1 MKIQGLQVLIV
12 EDDLSAAIDLE
23 MLLLEIGCEVCAR
36 TDNAIDALN
45 IVRQSSPDLL
55 LLDIDLNGPSSGID
69 LAKQL
74 EPYEIPIVFI
84 TSFDND
90 AVYSKASQT
99 KNAGYL
105 IKPVNKFTL
114 LTTINLI
121 LERYYNFTTTNDEE
135 LSFHL
140 KDFLFFKKKDRYQKV
155 HIDEIAVLAADRNY
169 TMVQLKN
176 ETKFL
181 CKSSIADW
189 ELELKSGK
197 FIRVHRS
204 YIISTAAIEFVDF
217 SANLI
222 LWQFGEVPIGR
233 SFKEKLQLSLRLI
246 K

>member
-23 MLLLEIGCEVCAR
+23 MLLLEIGCEVCGR
-36 TDNAIDALN
+36 TDNAEEAVVLVQKFN
-45 IVRQSSPDLL
+45 PDLL
-55 LLDIDLNGPSSGID
+55 LLDIDLNGEITGIE

-74 EPYEIPIVFI
+74 DSYEIPIVFI
-84 TSFDND
+84 TSFDNEES
-90 AVYSKASQT
+90 YSKAAET

-105 IKPVNKFTL
+105 IKPVNKYTL

-121 LERYYNFTTTNDEE
+121 LEKYYNFDATSDAV
-135 LSFHL
+135 LSYHL
-140 KDFLFFKKKDRYQKV
+140 KDYLFFKKKDRYQKV

-169 TMVQLKN
+169 TMVHLKN
-176 ETKFL
+176 ESKFL
-181 CKSSIADW
+181 CKSTIAEW
-189 ELELKSGK
+189 ELELKAGK
-197 FIRVHRS
+197 FIRIHRS

-222 LWQFGEVPIGR
+222 IWQFGEVPIGR